1 MKAILLIYNPKAGD
15 TTFRFSLDRFIEIF
29 SKKAYEIRIFRSC
42 RPGDMAEY
50 LLQAD
55 LTSVGAIMVAGGT
68 GTVSE
73 VVGAVVGQKIAL
85 PVGIIP
91 AGTEN
96 ELAKYLGFTG
106 DLEENLKALYEMHEG
121 RVDVGKIG
129 DQYFVDLCGAGTFSS
144 ISNVSTDI
152 RTAFGKI
159 ASYMKGAVSFQKLKS
174 RKLYIETG
182 GKRYI
187 GTFSSFIAANEALYR
202 DGSLSE
208 GTLTFVATRG
218 NMLGGEGKY
227 LGKDYQD
234 EHDTAHLHDN
244 HGVGE
249 IEKGV
254 LRLVG
259 TEFKIEAESDDPLP
273 MEIDGESGLMQL
285 PMTITV
291 LPAALR
297 VFYSPEGRDALFLK
311 KRKAKEAEDKAQLK
325 KAIKKE
331 MKKEQKAKKQ
341 GKRKKKKT
349 A

>member
-1 MKAILLIYNPKAGD
+1 
-15 TTFRFSLDRFIEIF
+15 
-29 SKKAYEIRIFRSC
+29 
-42 RPGDMAEY
+42 
-50 LLQAD
+50 
-55 LTSVGAIMVAGGT
+55 MVAGGT

-73 VVGAVVGQKIAL
+73 VVGAVVRQKIDL

-96 ELAKYLGFTG
+96 ELARYLGFTG

-121 RVDVGKIG
+121 RIDVGQIG

-174 RKLYIETG
+174 RKLFIETG

-187 GTFSSFIAANEALYR
+187 GTFSSFIVANEALYR
-202 DGSLSE
+202 DGALSD
-208 GTLTFVATRG
+208 GTFTFVATRG

-234 EHDTAHLHDN
+234 EAAAQKAGEEN
-244 HGVGE
+244 GIGE

-259 TEFKIEAESDDPLP
+259 TQFRIDAESEEPLP

-285 PMTITV
+285 PMTIEV
-291 LPAALR
+291 LPGALR
-297 VFYSPEGRDALFLK
+297 IFYSPEGRDALFQR

-325 KAIKKE
+325 KAIR
-331 MKKEQKAKKQ
+331 KEQKREKEKAKEKAKEEAKEKSR
-341 GKRKKKKT
+341 GKGQKEILEKGREKAHEQKNKKHHKEK
-349 A
+349 